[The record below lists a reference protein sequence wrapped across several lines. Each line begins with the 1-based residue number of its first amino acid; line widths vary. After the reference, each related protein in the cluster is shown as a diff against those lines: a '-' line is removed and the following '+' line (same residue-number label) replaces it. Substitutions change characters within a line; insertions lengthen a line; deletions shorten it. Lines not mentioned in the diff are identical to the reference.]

1 MNLVA
6 SEKKVGINVS
16 NDREIVEATEL
27 PSLSVRSYARK
38 ARSHAHPFYQLVLPI
53 NGHIEIA
60 QDCFTGSVGVGEG
73 VCIAPLEVHNF
84 SANENAR
91 FVVAD
96 LLSVP
101 EQLKDKR
108 SPIFQV
114 NTALQAFLSFIE
126 VQLTNYAV
134 DGQDEMTA
142 LFQVLLAKSEVG
154 AGTDKRITQVIS
166 HIHGDLG
173 ASHSLQLLSEM
184 ACMGTTQFKN
194 RFKQATGLSLRD
206 YLVKIR
212 MEKAKALLRNTD
224 TPMSS
229 IAQITGYEDVAAF
242 SRRFKAYFGQPPKFF
257 KRK

>member
-1 MNLVA
+1 MYNET
-6 SEKKVGINVS
+6 SEKKAGISVS

-38 ARSHAHPFYQLVLPI
+38 ARRHAHPFYQLVLPV
-53 NGHIEIA
+53 NGHIEIV
-60 QDCFTGSVGVGEG
+60 QDYFTGSVGVGEG
-73 VCIAPLEVHNF
+73 VCIAPLEVHSF
-84 SANENAR
+84 SANENAK

-101 EQLKDKR
+101 VQLQDKHH
-108 SPIFQV
+108 PIFQV
-114 NTALQAFLSFIE
+114 NTALQAFLSFVE
-126 VQLTNYAV
+126 VQLTHYAFY
-134 DGQDEMTA
+134 GHDEMTA

-154 AGTDKRITQVIS
+154 TGADKRITQVIS

-173 ASHSLQLLSEM
+173 TSHTLQLLSEM
-184 ACMGTTQFKN
+184 ACMGTTQFKT

-242 SRRFKAYFGQPPKFF
+242 SRRFKAYFGQPPKSF